1 MRVPAR
7 ALVGLVVLFGLA
19 IAALF
24 VLRVAGVLRTWR
36 IPASSMEPT
45 LHCARPGPLCRAGTR
60 DRVLSLKY
68 LRRDPKR
75 GDIVVFRTPPAA
87 STRCGAGGFF
97 VKRIV
102 ALPGER
108 WEERNGRVFVDG
120 RALRE
125 PYVARRARDTRTI
138 APVRLGRDRYF
149 VLGDNRIASCDSR
162 EWGGLARGAIIGK
175 VVLRYWPP
183 TRIGSP

>member
-1 MRVPAR
+1 MRVSAR
-7 ALVGLVVLFGLA
+7 ALVGLVVLFGLGV
-19 IAALF
+19 AAVF

-45 LHCARPGPLCRAGTR
+45 LHCARSGLGCGGSTA
-60 DRVLSLKY
+60 DRIVSLKY
-68 LRRDPKR
+68 VTGDPKR
-75 GDIVVFRTPPAA
+75 GDVVVFHTPPAA
-87 STRCGAGGFF
+87 LARCGASGTY

-108 WEERNGRVFVDG
+108 WEERRGRVFVDG

-125 PYVARRARDTRTI
+125 PYVAARRRDTRTI
-138 APVRLGRDRYF
+138 APVRLGRDRYYL
-149 VLGDNRIASCDSR
+149 LGDNRTASCDSR
-162 EWGGLARGAIIGK
+162 EWGPVARSAIIGK

-183 TRIGSP
+183 TRIGPP